1 MPHLTA
7 QEMRLQN
14 ERGQAWDRGLG
25 CAKDGMSE
33 FTDRVAVITGGGA
46 GIGRATSQL
55 LAGDGV
61 VVAVLD
67 WDAPAGAETV
77 KLIEEQGGRA
87 ICIKTDVGSG
97 ASVAA
102 AIQEVV
108 DRLGRI
114 DILVANAA
122 IQIIRTVDEMTEQ
135 EWDDQI
141 RVNLGG
147 TFLCCRDVVPVM
159 RKQKSGSIII
169 VSSGHAFQSYNG
181 YPGYAATKGGQLA
194 FMRAAALDCAADG
207 IRVNCIVPGA
217 TETRLLKE
225 HFENN
230 PADKARLLEK
240 IPLRRLATPE
250 EIARGIRMLA
260 SDDASYITGTALVVD
275 GGLLAQG

>member
-1 MPHLTA
+1 
-7 QEMRLQN
+7 
-14 ERGQAWDRGLG
+14 
-25 CAKDGMSE
+25 MSE
-33 FTDRVAVITGGGA
+33 FQNRVLVITGGGA
-46 GIGRATSQL
+46 GIGRATAL
-55 LAGDGV
+55 LFAADGAT
-61 VVAVLD
+61 VAVLD
-67 WDAPAGAETV
+67 RDAKASAETLR
-77 KLIEEQGGRA
+77 LIEQQGGNA
-87 ICIKTDVGSG
+87 IFVQTDVASG
-97 ASVAA
+97 ASVSA
-102 AIQEVV
+102 AIKEVA

-122 IQIIRTVDEMTEQ
+122 IQIIRAVDEMTEK
-135 EWDDQI
+135 EWDDQM

-147 TFLCCRDVVPVM
+147 TFLCCRDVVPIM
-159 RKQKSGSIII
+159 RRQKSGSIII

-230 PADKARLLEK
+230 PSEKARLLEK
-240 IPLRRLATPE
+240 IPLRRLAQPE

-260 SDDASYITGTALVVD
+260 SDDAAYITGTALVVD